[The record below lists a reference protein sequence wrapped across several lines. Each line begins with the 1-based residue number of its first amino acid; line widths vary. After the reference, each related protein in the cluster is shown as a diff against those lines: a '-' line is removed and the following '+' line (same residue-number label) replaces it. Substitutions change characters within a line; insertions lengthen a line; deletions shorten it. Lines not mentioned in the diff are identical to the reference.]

1 MNSRFKEISMTRPGV
16 WWFALA
22 VAVVLPLRRAA
33 AEPIAA
39 DKLPEAPL
47 ADPKGPEG
55 DYLKTLHAHIHKRW
69 ADNFLRLAGEK
80 LPPVNPLNQPGL
92 TAEADVVVAPDG
104 QLYSARITR
113 GSGFA
118 GFDDAILEVLRDS
131 VPFPRPPGAV
141 RSDDDRFHGH
151 WVFARDQRRCAGVA
165 VLRTYDPVEVALPK
179 LLRAGRRDEALK
191 RVAMTRG
198 AGLPADPMFTLLAAD
213 WIKAAIHQPWATVR
227 MARLLA
233 ERGDDEGQ
241 KWLKNAV
248 RRPELA
254 GDAGAAL
261 VAVKAPL
268 CPLLKTWFDSDNWS
282 DHQVA
287 AVALAN
293 ATDPACAPGLVKLL
307 QNAKARPEARAAA
320 AVALGSIDSDE
331 ARKALA
337 AVAKED
343 PGVPAV
349 RAAAML
355 AQIKPNAGRP
365 KVIAMEKFL
374 RDPAPEMR
382 AAAAAGVVRAGGSS
396 NLDDLYVLFKDTDA
410 RPALAALR
418 ELDRVTS
425 DDANKLIAR
434 LIKRPQRDVQKL
446 AAEMLIRRNARDYFS
461 TMKSFLDAKA
471 DPELR
476 ALAAASLEDEEL
488 KTAGTDATLG
498 IGVFRARL
506 ARGEREQAID
516 WFLARGASLQP
527 ALQAEAMAEW
537 IATAP
542 SAPAAASK
550 PTAAKTPAAK
560 PPR

>member
-1 MNSRFKEISMTRPGV
+1 MKRRFKEISMTRSGV
-16 WWFALA
+16 WWVALGLSLL
-22 VAVVLPLRRAA
+22 LPPRRAA

-39 DKLPEAPL
+39 DKLPEPPL
-47 ADPKGPEG
+47 ADRAGNPEG
-55 DYLKTLHAHIHKRW
+55 DYLKTLHAHIHRRW
-69 ADNFLRLAGEK
+69 AENFLRLAAEK

-104 QLYSARITR
+104 QLISAQITR

-118 GFDDAILEVLRDS
+118 GFDDAILEVLRDA
-131 VPFPRPPGAV
+131 VPFPRPPGPV
-141 RSDDDRFHGH
+141 RSDDDRFHAH
-151 WVFARDQRRCAGVA
+151 WVFARDQRRCSGVA

-213 WIKAAIHQPWATVR
+213 WIKAAIHEPWATVR

-233 ERGDDEGQ
+233 ERGDEEGN
-241 KWLKNAV
+241 KWLRNAV

-282 DHQVA
+282 DHQIA
-287 AVALAN
+287 AIALAN
-293 ATDPACAPGLVKLL
+293 SGDPACAPGLAKLL
-307 QNAKARPEARAAA
+307 LNEKARPEARAAA
-320 AVALGSIDSDE
+320 AVALGSIDSEE
-331 ARKALA
+331 ARKALSTA
-337 AVAKED
+337 ASED
-343 PGVPAV
+343 NRAVAV

-410 RPALAALR
+410 RPSLAALR
-418 ELDRVTS
+418 ELERVTS
-425 DDANKLIAR
+425 DEANKLIAR
-434 LIKRPQRDVQKL
+434 LVKRPQKDVQKL
-446 AAEMLIRRNARDYFS
+446 AAEMLVRRSARDYFS
-461 TMKSFLDAKA
+461 ALKSFLEPKG

-476 ALAAASLEDEEL
+476 ALALASVDEEAL

-498 IGVFRARL
+498 ISVFRARL

-516 WFLARGASLQP
+516 WFLARGASLPPVQ
-527 ALQAEAMAEW
+527 QAEAMAEW
-537 IATAP
+537 ISTASP
-542 SAPAAASK
+542 APAAASK
-550 PTAAKTPAAK
+550 PTAAKTSA
-560 PPR
+560 RR

>member
-1 MNSRFKEISMTRPGV
+1 MTRPRV
-16 WWFALA
+16 CWFALT
-22 VAVVLPLRRAA
+22 VALLLPLRRAA

-39 DKLPEAPL
+39 DKLAEPPVSA
-47 ADPKGPEG
+47 AAGGPEN

-69 ADNFLRLAGEK
+69 ADNFLRLAAEK

-92 TAEADVVVAPDG
+92 TAEADLIVAPDG
-104 QLYSARITR
+104 QLISAQITR

-131 VPFPRPPGAV
+131 VPYPKPPNAV
-141 RSDDDRFHGH
+141 RSDDERLHVH

-165 VLRTYDPVEVALPK
+165 VLRTYDPVDVALPK

-198 AGLPADPMFTLLAAD
+198 AGLPASPMFTLLAAD
-213 WIKAAIHQPWATVR
+213 WIKAAIHEPWATVR

-233 ERGDDEGQ
+233 ERGDDEGA

-261 VAVKAPL
+261 VAVKVPL

-293 ATDPACAPGLVKLL
+293 AGDADCAPGLIKLL
-307 QNAKARPEARAAA
+307 LNTKARPEARAAA
-320 AVALGSIDSDE
+320 AVAVGSIDTDE
-331 ARKALA
+331 ARKAIATIVKDESSPPA
-337 AVAKED
+337 A
-343 PGVPAV
+343 

-365 KVIAMEKFL
+365 KVIAMEKYL
-374 RDPAPEMR
+374 RDPAPELR

-425 DDANKLIAR
+425 DEANKLIAR
-434 LIKRPQRDVQKL
+434 LVKRPQRDVQKL
-446 AAEMLIRRNARDYFS
+446 AAEMLVRRNARDYLS
-461 TMKSFLDAKA
+461 ALKSFSDAKTE
-471 DPELR
+471 PEMR
-476 ALAAASLEDEEL
+476 ALEAASLEDAEL
-488 KTAGTDATLG
+488 KTAATDPTLG

-527 ALQAEAMAEW
+527 NLQAEAMAEW

-542 SAPAAASK
+542 AVAAAPAGPSK
-550 PTAAKTPAAK
+550 PTASKTPT
-560 PPR
+560 RR